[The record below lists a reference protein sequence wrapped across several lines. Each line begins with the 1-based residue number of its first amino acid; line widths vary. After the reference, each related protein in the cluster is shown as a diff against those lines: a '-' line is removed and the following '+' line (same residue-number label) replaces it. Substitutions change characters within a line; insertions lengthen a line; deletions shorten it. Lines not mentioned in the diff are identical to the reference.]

1 MSGHT
6 PGPWIIEE
14 GHIQRDSGGIRY
26 WQVSDGQDAI
36 ACNQFC
42 YADESQANARL
53 IAAAPSLLG
62 PAPNAADFLEQ
73 YANYIRTVKADDL
86 ELHPYL
92 PAIEQTVQD
101 LRAAIEL
108 AKTGGA
114 A

>member
-53 IAAAPSLLG
+53 IAAAPQMLAALEALLHQAIQTKLSTEEWG
-62 PAPNAADFLEQ
+62 RAAINE
-73 YANYIRTVKADDL
+73 A
-86 ELHPYL
+86 
-92 PAIEQTVQD
+92 
-101 LRAAIEL
+101 RAAIEL
-108 AKTGGA
+108 ARGVS
-114 A
+114 

>member
-1 MSGHT
+1 MSKPT
-6 PGPWIIEE
+6 PGPWMP
-14 GHIQRDSGGIRY
+14 HPIQRWVVPAHDPEMPICALRY
-26 WQVSDGQDAI
+26 ESYGVE
-36 ACNQFC
+36 C
-42 YADESQANARL
+42 DEIEVRANGRL

>member
-6 PGPWIIEE
+6 PGPWIIEC

-42 YADESQANARL
+42 YADNPEANARL
-53 IAAAPSLLG
+53 IAAAPTLLTALERLLG
-62 PAPNAADFLEQ
+62 EVEEVSLRNGWAGRGGRDAA
-73 YANYIRTVKADDL
+73 RT
-86 ELHPYL
+86 
-92 PAIEQTVQD
+92 
-101 LRAAIEL
+101 AIEL